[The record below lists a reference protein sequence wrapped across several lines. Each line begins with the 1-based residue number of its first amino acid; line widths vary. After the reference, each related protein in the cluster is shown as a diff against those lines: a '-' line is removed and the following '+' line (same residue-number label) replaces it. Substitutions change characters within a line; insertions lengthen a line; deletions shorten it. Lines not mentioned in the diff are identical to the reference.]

1 MTKIASKWQG
11 LNISREKH
19 YERNPL
25 PGREETKNY
34 LESIKKV
41 AIITNLEKNKEEF
54 QNSRNKNA
62 IKTFISKIE
71 HWSG

>member
-19 YERNPL
+19 YERNSL
-25 PGREETKNY
+25 PSRDGNKKY

-41 AIITNLEKNKEEF
+41 AIRYITNLEKLK
-54 QNSRNKNA
+54 
-62 IKTFISKIE
+62 KIFK
-71 HWSG
+71 SQ